1 MCEIGICLGSSC
13 FARGN
18 AENLRVIQE
27 YVAARGLEDRVT
39 TVGHLCEDHC
49 SRGPNLIVDG
59 TMHHSVDAAAT
70 RSLLDSA
77 LGEGGLP

>member
-27 YVAARGLEDRVT
+27 YVAARGLAVRVT
-39 TVGHLCEDHC
+39 TVGHLCEDQC
-49 SRGPNLIVDG
+49 SRGPNLTVNG
-59 TMHHSVDAAAT
+59 TMHHAVDAAAT
-70 RSLLDSA
+70 RALLDRA
-77 LGEGGLP
+77 LGEEGLP